1 MSPDEQRLWA
11 TLGHLSGLVFQIV
24 GVLVLYLVTKDRG
37 PYIRSQAAEALNFWI
52 TVYLAGLVSFALI
65 FVLVGFLL
73 LAALGVAAIVLPIIA
88 AIAAN
93 RGEDYR
99 YPATLRLVH

>member
-1 MSPDEQRLWA
+1 MSPDDQRLWA
-11 TLGHLSGLVFQIV
+11 TLTHLAGLVFQIV
-24 GVLVLYLVTKDRG
+24 GVLVLYLTLKDRG

-52 TVYLAGLVSFALI
+52 TVYIAGMVSFALI